1 MVSAHACP
9 GLAGLAL
16 GNDKLY
22 GVGNWNGAWTCDS
35 ELVFEQVPV
44 RDLVPSAGIQGL
56 QPGYHMLNG
65 MMTPDSGSSAGSPS
79 LFLQG
84 HPDQGW

>member
-1 MVSAHACP
+1 MTSCT
-9 GLAGLAL
+9 GLATGMVL
-16 GNDKLY
+16 GH
-22 GVGNWNGAWTCDS
+22 VHS

-44 RDLVPSAGIQGL
+44 QDLVPSAGIQGL
-56 QPGYHMLNG
+56 QPGCHMLNG

-79 LFLQG
+79 LCLQG